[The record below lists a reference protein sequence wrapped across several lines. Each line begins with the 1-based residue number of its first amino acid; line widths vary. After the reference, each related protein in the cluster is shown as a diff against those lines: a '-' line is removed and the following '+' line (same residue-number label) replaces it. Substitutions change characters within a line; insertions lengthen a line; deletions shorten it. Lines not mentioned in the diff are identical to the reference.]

1 MLLAVLGLVYA
12 EEKKIEPQVA
22 ANGVGLEPAEQ
33 RFGRY
38 GGYGGYR
45 GYSGYGGYRMRFGR
59 SVQLS
64 EEGAEQQLTASD
76 DDQTVEEQR
85 YRGFGG
91 YGGRGFGG
99 YRGGYGGYGYRRY

>member
-1 MLLAVLGLVYA
+1 VLLAVLGLVYA

-33 RFGRY
+33 
-38 GGYGGYR
+38 
-45 GYSGYGGYRMRFGR
+45 RFGR

-99 YRGGYGGYGYRRY
+99 YRGGYGGYGYGGRRY